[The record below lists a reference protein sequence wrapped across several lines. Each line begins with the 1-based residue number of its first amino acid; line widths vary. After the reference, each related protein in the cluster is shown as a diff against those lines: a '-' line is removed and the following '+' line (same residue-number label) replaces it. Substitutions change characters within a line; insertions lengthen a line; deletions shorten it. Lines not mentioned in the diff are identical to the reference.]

1 MLKEDHY
8 QGYCQSI
15 LDATEMGLSGRFD
28 DSSTAAMMGTI
39 NGSLKINHPAAIGK
53 DKVKGVAQLAVRRV
67 PTSPHAVA
75 RSIQNPS
82 SSTTVL
88 KPWSYVPML
97 SQPVAHFAFQ
107 LFLNCSIFSCTFEK
121 SPYISNLSAISHP
134 KPRAIEKSQL
144 TGAYATLPV
153 AYGTPQNPS
162 R

>member
-15 LDATEMGLSGRFD
+15 LDATEMGLRGRFD
-28 DSSTAAMMGTI
+28 DSSTAAMIGTI
-39 NGSLKINHPAAIGK
+39 NGSSKINHPAAIGK

-67 PTSPHAVA
+67 P
-75 RSIQNPS
+75 I
-82 SSTTVL
+82 
-88 KPWSYVPML
+88 
-97 SQPVAHFAFQ
+97 
-107 LFLNCSIFSCTFEK
+107 